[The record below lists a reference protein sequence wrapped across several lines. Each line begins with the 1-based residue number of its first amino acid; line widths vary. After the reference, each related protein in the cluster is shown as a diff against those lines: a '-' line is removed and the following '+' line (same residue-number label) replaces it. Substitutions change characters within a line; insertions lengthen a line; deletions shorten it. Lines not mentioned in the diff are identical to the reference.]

1 MPSST
6 PSNPPSATPSST
18 PSATPDTPPYTG
30 SSTGSSITDRIRAF
44 NRYYTNRVGLLGR
57 TVTADLG
64 LTEARIL
71 YEIGADPEPTARQIA
86 RRFGFDEGY
95 CSRVLKQLETRGFI
109 QRTPAPQDARVNL
122 LRLTAHGREVQ
133 AELIRAA
140 AQAIDGMIADLPP
153 VSVAQLVGAMGAIET
168 ILSWPDSRPDT
179 PELRPFGTGDPGR
192 GDLGWVVQRHGDLYG
207 AREGYDIRFEAL
219 VARILSD
226 FVARDAGPRD
236 RGWILQTGD
245 MRLGCIFVVA
255 EDDTTARLR
264 LLLLEPFARGRG
276 LGEKLLSTALAHA
289 RAAGFERMVLWTHA
303 GLPEACGLYRKAGF
317 RLLSS
322 TPGEAFGQ
330 MMEDQEWELSLA

>member
-6 PSNPPSATPSST
+6 PSAPPPSKPNTLPS
-18 PSATPDTPPYTG
+18 TG
-30 SSTGSSITDRIRAF
+30 SSTTDRIRAF

-95 CSRVLKQLETRGFI
+95 CSRVLKQLETRGYI

-140 AQAIDGMIADLPP
+140 AQAIDGMITDLPA
-153 VSVAQLVGAMGAIET
+153 VSVAQLVAAMGAIET
-168 ILSWPDSRPDT
+168 ILSWPDT
-179 PELRPFGTGDPGR
+179 PAPALRPFGIGDPGR

-226 FVARDAGPRD
+226 FVARDAGPREQ
-236 RGWILQTGD
+236 GWILQAGD
-245 MRLGCIFVVA
+245 MRLGCVFVVT

-276 LGEKLLSTALAHA
+276 LGEKLLTTALAHA
-289 RAAGFERMVLWTHA
+289 RATGFERMVLWTHA
-303 GLPEACGLYRKAGF
+303 GLPEACGLYQKAGF
-317 RLLSS
+317 RLVSS
-322 TPGEAFGQ
+322 TPGAAFGQ
-330 MMEDQEWELSLA
+330 KMEDQEWELRLA